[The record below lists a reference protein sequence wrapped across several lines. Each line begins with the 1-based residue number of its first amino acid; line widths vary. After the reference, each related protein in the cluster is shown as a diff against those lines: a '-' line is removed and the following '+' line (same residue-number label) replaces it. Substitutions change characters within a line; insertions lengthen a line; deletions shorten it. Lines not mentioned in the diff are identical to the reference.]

1 MQSLNTLVCGRANK
15 IIHFSLK
22 MDSRKVILELIDS
35 SSKESVNFIK
45 MEIKK

>member
-15 IIHFSLK
+15 IIHLSLK
-22 MDSRKVILELIDS
+22 MDSRKVIPELIDS

-45 MEIKK
+45 MEMKK

>member
-1 MQSLNTLVCGRANK
+1 MQSLNTLVRGRVNK

-35 SSKESVNFIK
+35 SGKESVNFIK
-45 MEIKK
+45 MEMKK